1 MNESFGRML
10 PAGDFAQG
18 EISLSREEQ
27 LRALKAHLQR
37 ELSRHVS
44 DPRVLAVLEAIPRE
58 FFVADPFLHHSYDN
72 AALPIGCGQTIS
84 QPLVVARMTEQLDLT
99 DRHKVLEIG
108 TGSGYQTAVLSRL
121 CRRVYTVERHAPLLK
136 EAEAR
141 FSAMTLRNVVTREG
155 DGHRGWPEQ
164 APFERILVTA
174 AAEDIPRRLV
184 DQLAVGGLMVL
195 PVGKE
200 GGDQEVIRVR
210 RHETHIQT
218 ESLFPVRFVP
228 MVEGLPEGFPS
239 AAAW

>member
-1 MNESFGRML
+1 MRNAPFGE
-10 PAGDFAQG
+10 PGQG
-18 EISLSREEQ
+18 VPPSPEEQ
-27 LRALKAHLQR
+27 LAAQKIVLNMELRGQGVTDTKVLSAL
-37 ELSRHVS
+37 E
-44 DPRVLAVLEAIPRE
+44 RVPRE
-58 FFVADPFLHHSYDN
+58 QFVSEPFRHHSYDN

-84 QPLVVARMTEQLDLT
+84 QPLVVALMTQHLQIN

-121 CRRVYTVERHAPLLK
+121 CRRVYTVERHGPLLK
-136 EAEAR
+136 EAEGR
-141 FSAMTLRNVVTREG
+141 FSAMTLRNVVTRVG
-155 DGHRGWPEQ
+155 DGHKGWPEQ

-174 AAEDIPRRLV
+174 AARDIPSRLV

-210 RHETHIQT
+210 RHGTHIQT

-228 MVEGLPEGFPS
+228 MVEGLPDRPERLNRS
-239 AAAW
+239 AGG